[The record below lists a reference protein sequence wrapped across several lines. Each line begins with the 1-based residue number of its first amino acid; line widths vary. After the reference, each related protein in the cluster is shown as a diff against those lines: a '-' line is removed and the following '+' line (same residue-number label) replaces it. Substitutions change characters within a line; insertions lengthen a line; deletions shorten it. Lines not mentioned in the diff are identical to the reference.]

1 MSENTLRHVKQND
14 VTWFKECLDTFI
26 GWYFRNCQEIT
37 DLGEYFGE
45 DDADTLTSL
54 LSSGLREIQNR
65 RDMLMEADAK
75 RGDEL

>member
-45 DDADTLTSL
+45 DDADTLTSV